1 MLELGEYH
9 KMIIDRDVSP
19 GLYLR
24 DAEENEVLLP
34 GKYAPEGFQLEDEIE
49 VFVKSAL
56 LLPLS
61 SLIF

>member
-34 GKYAPEGFQLEDEIE
+34 GKYAPK
-49 VFVKSAL
+49 VF
-56 LLPLS
+56 
-61 SLIF
+61 SLKMRSKYLFI